1 MASGAN
7 PEGPVAP
14 MCRRLVGL
22 LLASAVTPA
31 FAATFTVTRTADTA
45 DGACNADCS
54 LREAV
59 IAANATPGADVIR
72 LTHKWYGLTRRPE
85 ADDDNAL
92 RGDLD
97 LRDSVTIRGLADR
110 SAIDAQQLDRVL
122 EVLPGVTA
130 ELIDITLKEGYVAGR
145 GGCVYNAGRLTLRRS
160 WVTRCRVVLGEG
172 FTLEGGGIFNLG
184 ELRLVFAKVYQNVA
198 LDGLTGGRGGGIFN
212 GGGAVI
218 YLYDSDV
225 RDNTTGLDDAAGQ
238 GAGLF
243 NRGAARIDRSFF
255 FRNDPGGG
263 EGSAMANREG
273 ATLAVFNTTI
283 SSNGHDGATG
293 AIANGSRTQRET
305 EPQSKLN
312 LLNVTVANNNGG
324 GLFNTGR
331 ATLRNT
337 LIAGNFTQDGHDRWY
352 DAGKNCQNVG
362 HADITGSY
370 VLMGADGNCPGTI
383 LVDNAKVFDVV
394 LLHLAYLGGP
404 TPVHAQ
410 RPGPYTIDLGDPQ
423 QCPGEDQRQ
432 ARRPADGDGDG
443 TAVCDIGAVEH
454 GADE

>member
-1 MASGAN
+1 MANSAN
-7 PEGPVAP
+7 PEGSVARTW
-14 MCRRLVGL
+14 RRWLGL
-22 LLASAVTPA
+22 LLATAITPA
-31 FAATFTVTRTADTA
+31 FPATFVVTKTADTA
-45 DGACNADCS
+45 DGACNSDCS

-59 IAANATPGADVIR
+59 IAANGTPGADVIR
-72 LTHKWYGLTRRPE
+72 LAHKWYGLTRRPE

-97 LRDSVTIRGLADR
+97 LRDAVTIRGLADR

-130 ELIDITLKEGYVAGR
+130 ELIDVTLKEGYVAGR
-145 GGCVYNAGRLTLRRS
+145 GGCVYNEGRLTLRRS

-172 FTLEGGGIFNLG
+172 YTLEGGGIFNLG

-198 LDGLTGGRGGGIFN
+198 LDGVTGGRGGGIFN
-212 GGGAVI
+212 GRGAAA

-225 RDNTTGLDDAAGQ
+225 RDNITGLDDAAGQ

-243 NRGAARIDRSFF
+243 NWGAARVDRSLFF
-255 FRNDPGGG
+255 KNDPGGG
-263 EGSAMANREG
+263 EGSAIANREG
-273 ATLAVFNTTI
+273 ATLAVISTTL
-283 SSNGHDGATG
+283 SANGHDGATG
-293 AIANGSRTQRET
+293 AIANGSRTQGET
-305 EPQSKLN
+305 EVQSKLT
-312 LLNVTVANNNGG
+312 LLNVTIANNNGG

-337 LIAGNFTQDGHDRWY
+337 LVAGNYTQDGNDRWY

-362 HADITGSY
+362 RGELTAAY
-370 VLMGADGNCPGTI
+370 VLMGGDGNCPATI
-383 LVDNAKVFDVV
+383 LVDNATVFDVV

-410 RPGPYTIDLGDPQ
+410 RPGPYTIDMGDPQ
-423 QCPGEDQRQ
+423 QCPPDDQRQ
-432 ARRPADGDGDG
+432 ARRPADGDGNG
-443 TAVCDIGAVEH
+443 TEICDIGAVEN